1 MITEEKELTS
11 IYKGGESARWV
22 AQEIQKR
29 WGDAAVMEY
38 NPRTNCFT
46 FNGWKQRGYHVRKGE
61 KAIISHT
68 FLRSSKEVKK
78 EDGTSETKF
87 SSFPKNVFLFYHLQ
101 VEKNA

>member
-1 MITEEKELTS
+1 MDHTAELTS
-11 IYKGGESARWV
+11 IYKGGESVRWV

-29 WGDAAVMEY
+29 WGDAAVAEY

-46 FNGWKQRGYHVRKGE
+46 FNGWKQRGYHVKRGE

-68 FLRSSKEVKK
+68 FLRAARTVTAA
-78 EDGTSETKF
+78 DGTSEVKF

-101 VEKNA
+101 VEKNV